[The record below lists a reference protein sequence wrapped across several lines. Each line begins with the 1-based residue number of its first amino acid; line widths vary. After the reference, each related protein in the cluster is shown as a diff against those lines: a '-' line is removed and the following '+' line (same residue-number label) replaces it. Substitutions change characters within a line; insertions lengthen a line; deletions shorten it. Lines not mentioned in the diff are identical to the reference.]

1 MSEIAAVLHCDNSN
15 VTGIVDGLEEKGLA
29 MREPSPSAIAAS
41 S

>member
-29 MREPSPSAIAAS
+29 TAAS
-41 S
+41 PRRTTAG